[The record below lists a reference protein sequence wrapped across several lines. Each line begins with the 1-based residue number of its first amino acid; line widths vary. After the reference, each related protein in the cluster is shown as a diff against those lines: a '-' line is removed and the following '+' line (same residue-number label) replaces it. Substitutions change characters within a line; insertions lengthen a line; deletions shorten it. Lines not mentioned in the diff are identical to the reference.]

1 MYHTIQVTGKSD
13 QGHEADFSQW
23 SLPEQFIE
31 MLRALYMLGHGLPID
46 HLKQLSNNTEIKLM
60 NCHNLALIL

>member
-1 MYHTIQVTGKSD
+1 MLTHHVNHTIQVMGKND

-31 MLRALYMLGHGLPID
+31 ML
-46 HLKQLSNNTEIKLM
+46 
-60 NCHNLALIL
+60 LALLIGTRVSYLRLGFL